1 MSQIKI
7 LHPYRDWKITIMAI
21 TKNRQPEEILKQM
34 VRSAFPDKL
43 TEKITEL
50 TEGMCNAAYF
60 IEFTDG
66 SRSVVKIAAENN
78 DGLMSNEVNM
88 MDAEVKAMRI
98 VNENAVRA
106 ARVQYYDTSRTV
118 CSGNYFFMEALP
130 GESFFSIRDKL
141 SEEEKSVI
149 NYETGQISKR
159 LTLIQN
165 DYFGLLGDAGHQ
177 FRKLYDF
184 SRYLISNILQ
194 DAKKKD
200 IVIGVSPDEI
210 LRQLSADKGIFEEV
224 TQPSLV
230 HYDMWDGNIFV
241 EGKHIGGIIDWER
254 AMWGEALMDDRFR
267 RHTRN
272 NDFLRGFG
280 KEEFTKEEMQRI
292 YWYDALL
299 YLVMMTEGSYR
310 GYEDDS
316 QYKWAKEMFLASW
329 EDICKG
335 GRDEKAVL

>member
-1 MSQIKI
+1 
-7 LHPYRDWKITIMAI
+7 MAI
-21 TKNRQPEEILKQM
+21 TKNRQSEETLKQLAEA
-34 VRSAFPDKL
+34 VFPDKR

-66 SRSVVKIAAENN
+66 SKSVLKIAAENN

-98 VNENAVRA
+98 VNERNAVKA
-106 ARVQYYDTSRTV
+106 AKVQYYDTSRTI

-130 GESFFSIRDKL
+130 GQSFFSIRDKF
-141 SEEEKSVI
+141 SEEEKSII
-149 NYETGQISKR
+149 NFETGRISKK
-159 LTLIQN
+159 LTFIQN
-165 DYFGLLGDAGHQ
+165 GYFGLLGDAEHQ
-177 FRKLYDF
+177 FKTLYDF
-184 SRYLISNILQ
+184 SYYLISNILQ

-200 IVIGVSPDEI
+200 IVIGVLPDEI

-241 EGKHIGGIIDWER
+241 EGNHISGIIDWER
-254 AMWGEALMDDRFR
+254 AMWGEAFMDDRFR

-280 KEEFTKEEMQRI
+280 KEEFIKEEMQRI
-292 YWYDALL
+292 YWYDVLL

-329 EDICKG
+329 EEIKN
-335 GRDEKAVL
+335 E